1 MWFVFSRNQVCNLLL
16 GSLRSPY
23 MTRMIYLGA
32 VIVAVLGMVSSEAF
46 GQTNGSLSST
56 AGIAQIGASS
66 SLVGNALGFVV
77 HLAGKDIIYLWE
89 GSNVYPV
96 ATRTTNPS
104 VVISPYAPHNRVLV
118 DGIRSGELV
127 MDPSVMKAFIRP

>member
-1 MWFVFSRNQVCNLLL
+1 
-16 GSLRSPY
+16 

-32 VIVAVLGMVSSEAF
+32 VIVAALGMASSEAF

-66 SLVGNALGFVV
+66 SLVGNTLGFTL
-77 HLAGKDIIYLWE
+77 HLAGKDVIYLWE

-96 ATRTTNPS
+96 ATRTTNSS
-104 VVISPYAPHNRVLV
+104 VVISPYSPHNRVIV

>member
-1 MWFVFSRNQVCNLLL
+1 
-16 GSLRSPY
+16 
-23 MTRMIYLGA
+23 MTKMIHLGA
-32 VIVAVLGMVSSEAF
+32 VIVAVLGLASKEAF
-46 GQTNGSLSST
+46 GQTKSSLPST
-56 AGIAQIGASS
+56 AGITQIGASS

-89 GSNVYPV
+89 GANAYPV
-96 ATRTTNPS
+96 ATRTKDPS